1 MHQHRLGK
9 RERHTH
15 KTGEALPQGV
25 IPTLHMG
32 SFSRLFSH
40 GSMLLLWDDR
50 SRDLQKVGEA
60 LALPILLWNG
70 FPQPLARPFVP
81 ITHGIGDHLPCL
93 TAKGNPNPGV
103 KALFEHK
110 RAIRSSNSRR
120 VDVGSSGSGVSRVV
134 HKGGSCALFFDPTGH
149 RCTRNPRSVRVRPRK
164 LLRS

>member
-1 MHQHRLGK
+1 MEEEEQTRLMHQHRLGK

-15 KTGEALPQGV
+15 KTGEALPLGV

-93 TAKGNPNPGV
+93 TAKGNPNPG
-103 KALFEHK
+103 AK
-110 RAIRSSNSRR
+110 RFLSTNEPSAHPIL
-120 VDVGSSGSGVSRVV
+120 GEWTW
-134 HKGGSCALFFDPTGH
+134 DPQG
-149 RCTRNPRSVRVRPRK
+149 PG
-164 LLRS
+164 